1 MRCNYQKSVRDELT
15 QKLTTILIILIVV
28 LGGYTLFQ
36 LLLLIG
42 LIIRPD
48 RLAEKLPQGLPK
60 VTIMVAARNEE
71 ANILACL
78 EALSKLSY
86 PESHLQ
92 ILIGNDHSTDATEQ
106 LIRYFIQ
113 DKAHFTYSNIEANLG
128 QAQGKAN
135 VLANLANSAQG
146 DWWLITD
153 ADVMVPVDWVQS
165 MIEVQQKKQADKS
178 VGIVTGFTLV
188 QGKSL
193 FARLQ
198 AIDWIYAL
206 GLIKVWS
213 DQGIPVT
220 AMGNNL
226 GVLPKAYRAIGG
238 YENIPFSIT
247 EDFALFQEIIKQ
259 GFHFRNVIHLK
270 LTATTQPVSTVKAWL
285 HQRKRWMSGAL
296 QAPWFLSL
304 FFALHACFWPLVV
317 ALFFIDFRWAIGFAS
332 MKLSTQSTFIGVILK
347 RIRQCSLW
355 PYLILFELY
364 HVVFTWMMLLFYF
377 LPIQVVWKGRRY

>member
-1 MRCNYQKSVRDELT
+1 M
-15 QKLTTILIILIVV
+15 ILIVV
-28 LGGYTLFQ
+28 LSGYILFQ
-36 LLLLIG
+36 FLLLIG

-48 RLAEKLPQGLPK
+48 RLAENLPQDLPK

-92 ILIGNDHSTDATEQ
+92 ILIGNDHSTDTTEQ
-106 LIRYFIQ
+106 LTRHFIQ
-113 DKAHFTYSNIEANLG
+113 DKAHFTCINIKENLG
-128 QAQGKAN
+128 QARGKAN
-135 VLANLANSAQG
+135 VLANLANNAQG
-146 DWWLITD
+146 DWWLIAD
-153 ADVMVPVDWVQS
+153 ADVVVPVDWVQA
-165 MIEVQQKKQADKS
+165 MLEVQQKKQADES

-198 AIDWIYAL
+198 AIDWVYAL

-226 GVLPKAYRAIGG
+226 GVLPKAYQATGG

-247 EDFALFQEIIKQ
+247 EDFALFKEIIKR

-304 FFALHACFWPLVV
+304 FFALHACFWALVV
-317 ALFFIDFRWAIGFAS
+317 PLFLIDSWWAIGFAGF
-332 MKLSTQSTFIGVILK
+332 KLSIQSIFIGVILK
-347 RIRQCSLW
+347 RIRQLSLW
-355 PYLILFELY
+355 PYLMLFELY